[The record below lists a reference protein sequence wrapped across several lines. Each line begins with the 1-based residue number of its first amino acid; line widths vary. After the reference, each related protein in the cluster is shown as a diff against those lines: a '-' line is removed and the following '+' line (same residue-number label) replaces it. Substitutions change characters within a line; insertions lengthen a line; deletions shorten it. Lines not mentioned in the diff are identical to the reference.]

1 MSKLISLTL
10 AEKANKIPVALA
22 DDHETVAKF
31 DALVK
36 KSKGKLHCDAKAP
49 SAVLEVPDSDA
60 GDALKALKALPLIKK
75 GVVVAQAGAKSI
87 PRGTKLKFNPKKTK
101 VSWAADFDPNKVK
114 VPTYAYNEVQ
124 CAVPVE
130 AVFAWLMR
138 APRWPEWYPNSANVK
153 LRSFAG
159 NDLQLGTHFTWS
171 TFGVDVDTYVEE
183 FVPPYRIAWRGFL
196 MGSEVIHAWVF
207 ERAGAGS
214 RLITEEVQRGFV
226 CILAR
231 DFFIQGLYENHQ
243 LWLERLAARAEKGMP
258 K

>member
-10 AEKANKIPVALA
+10 AAKANKIPVTLG

-31 DALVK
+31 DVLVK
-36 KSKGKLHCDAKAP
+36 NAKAKLHGDAKAP
-49 SAVLEVPDSDA
+49 AAVLEVPDAGADA
-60 GDALKALKALPLIKK
+60 AFAALKTLPLIRK
-75 GVVVAQAGAKSI
+75 GVVIAKAGAKAV
-87 PRGTKLKFNPKKTK
+87 PKGTKLRFDPKKTK
-101 VSWAADFDPNKVK
+101 VHWAADFDPNQVK
-114 VPTYAYNEVQ
+114 VPTYAYNEAK
-124 CAVPVE
+124 CTAPVE

-153 LRSFAG
+153 LHSFGG
-159 NDLQLGTHFTWS
+159 NDLQLGTHFTWT

-214 RLITEEVQRGFV
+214 KLITEEVQRGFV
-226 CILAR
+226 CLLAR
-231 DFFIQGLYENHQ
+231 DFFIRGLYENHQ
-243 LWLERLAARAEKGMP
+243 LWLERLAAQAEKGMP